1 MLFVCSKQ
9 VYIDQTQNE
18 LEGKYNPMLVR
29 LARLFS
35 ITITLVLIHTTYNSM
50 YRKFAQVV
58 SHKQL
63 QTMFGFHKLHQ
74 IYIGPAVCS
83 HVGKHQ
89 RRLISQINLF
99 GTLCLIVCG
108 LTLIVELIFM
118 NMSVLISCFD
128 DMVRIIIFGEKMRK
142 KNIKL

>member
-1 MLFVCSKQ
+1 MTSKIAVYCNAMNVTLIVFVCSKQ
-9 VYIDQTQNE
+9 VKIKNITPCLLD
-18 LEGKYNPMLVR
+18 L
-29 LARLFS
+29 RLFS

-83 HVGKHQ
+83 HVGKH
-89 RRLISQINLF
+89 
-99 GTLCLIVCG
+99 
-108 LTLIVELIFM
+108 
-118 NMSVLISCFD
+118 
-128 DMVRIIIFGEKMRK
+128 
-142 KNIKL
+142 